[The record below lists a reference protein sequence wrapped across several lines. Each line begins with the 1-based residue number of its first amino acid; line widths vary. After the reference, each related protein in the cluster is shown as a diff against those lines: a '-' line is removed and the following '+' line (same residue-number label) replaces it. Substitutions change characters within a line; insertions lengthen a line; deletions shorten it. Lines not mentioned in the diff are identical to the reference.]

1 MPTHDTR
8 EKTIK
13 KTRFRD
19 KNSNTSILD
28 TLHLEL
34 PDKKAIISAY
44 QNPKKNLYSIRF
56 TEKTKE
62 IINNNDV
69 NYLKNS
75 AAHAGYVHGNIKESN
90 SKYKDGFVNLK
101 DNNKNLADGKLFPGI
116 ELIKRPT
123 ISISMKKIEENKEV
137 KKKNKESEENK
148 EVKKKNKKGEKKGQ
162 KKEDKKTM
170 IENYINNNKKI
181 SGMQELNKLFINNT
195 LMEKEEEKKWK
206 ILLRFTNEA
215 NCYEINNIED
225 FISGIKDMYT
235 EAKQTLHPITESLIR
250 DHITKNENILP
261 TMAGIAGL
269 HAEVQALNDL
279 FISCDENNNRSA
291 SNNIKDYMKDILKS
305 SIFTQRLTTEQ
316 AGDAFAAC
324 HNCSGIL
331 SSPINVTTGK
341 VTSAGSNFSLTLS
354 RYETSQESPI

>member
-13 KTRFRD
+13 RTRSRD
-19 KNSNTSILD
+19 KNSNMTILD

-34 PDKKAIISAY
+34 PDKKAIVSTD
-44 QNPKKNLYSIRF
+44 KNLKKDLYSTIF
-56 TEKTKE
+56 TEKTRE

-69 NYLKNS
+69 NYLKKT
-75 AAHAGYVHGNIKESN
+75 AAHAGYEIGDIKESN
-90 SKYKDGFVNLK
+90 YKYKDGFVNLK

-123 ISISMKKIEENKEV
+123 MSISMKKIEENKEAE
-137 KKKNKESEENK
+137 KNK

-170 IENYINNNKKI
+170 IENYIKNNKKI
-181 SGMQELNKLFINNT
+181 SDMQELNKLFINNT
-195 LMEKEEEKKWK
+195 LMEKEKEEEEEKKWK

-235 EAKQTLHPITESLIR
+235 EAKKTLHPITESLIR
-250 DHITKNENILP
+250 DHLTKNENILP

-269 HAEVQALNDL
+269 HAEVLSLNDL

-331 SSPINVTTGK
+331 SSPINVITGK

>member
-13 KTRFRD
+13 KTHSRD
-19 KNSNTSILD
+19 KNSNETSLD
-28 TLHLEL
+28 SLYLEL
-34 PDKKAIISAY
+34 PDKKAIILAY

-56 TEKTKE
+56 DDKTKE

-75 AAHAGYVHGNIKESN
+75 AAHAGYVHGNIKEPN

-101 DNNKNLADGKLFPGI
+101 DNNKNLADGRLFPGI

-137 KKKNKESEENK
+137 KKKKIEENK
-148 EVKKKNKKGEKKGQ
+148 EIKKKKKKGQ

-170 IENYINNNKKI
+170 IENYINNNKEI
-181 SGMQELNKLFINNT
+181 SDIQELNKLFINNT
-195 LMEKEEEKKWK
+195 LMEKEKEKEEKKWK

-235 EAKQTLHPITESLIR
+235 EAKQTLHPMTESRIR
-250 DHITKNENILP
+250 RHITKNENRLP

-291 SNNIKDYMKDILKS
+291 SNNIKDYRKDILKS